1 MLITQFLDSVTDSI
15 FLSVTE
21 DTVNNLFHKND
32 LQLLMIIYT
41 ASPLLSLIVKSV
53 IDEVIN

>member
-1 MLITQFLDSVTDSI
+1 MLITQFLDSVTDST